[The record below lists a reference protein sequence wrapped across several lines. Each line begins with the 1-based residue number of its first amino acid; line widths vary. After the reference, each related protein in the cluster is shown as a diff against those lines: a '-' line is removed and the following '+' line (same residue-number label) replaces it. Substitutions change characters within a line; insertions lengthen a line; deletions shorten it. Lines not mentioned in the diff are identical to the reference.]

1 MFDSANLCD
10 HSERKKRE
18 VNVLWFPAE
27 GAEKR
32 GDLFVGCLILRN
44 SAILAGEKREVNV
57 LWFPAEGAE
66 KRRDLFIGCLI
77 LRISAILAGD
87 KKESVAC

>member
-27 GAEKR
+27 HAEKR
-32 GDLFVGCLILRN
+32 G
-44 SAILAGEKREVNV
+44 
-57 LWFPAEGAE
+57 
-66 KRRDLFIGCLI
+66 DLFIGCLI